1 MPAAYISLGSNIEP
15 ERNLPLALP
24 ALGRIGNLRQVSQV
38 YESEAVGP
46 SGQPAFLNAAVRIDV
61 EEDEEQLLA
70 RLRAVEA
77 ELGRVRTGDKFAPRT
92 IDLDLVAM
100 EHYLDPDVAT
110 RAYLAV
116 TLAEIAP
123 QLRVGR
129 DGEPIGSVAERLRRT
144 TRLRLRPDVALR
156 ASSGRSDPELNR

>member
-24 ALGRIGNLRQVSQV
+24 ALGRIGSLRQVSQV

-46 SGQPAFLNAAVRIDV
+46 SGQPAFLNAAVRIDL
-61 EEDEEQLLA
+61 EEGQGQLRA

-100 EHYLDPDVAT
+100 EDYLDPDVAT

-123 QLRVGR
+123 HLRVGR

-144 TRLRLRPDVALR
+144 TRLRLRPDVVLR
-156 ASSGRSDPELNR
+156 APSSRSDPELNR